1 MSSTKSLMRFAA
13 RRRVVYVNLKMN
25 RRIISLR
32 KVNNREIGRYEK
44 ETN

>member
-1 MSSTKSLMRFAA
+1 MRFAA

-32 KVNNREIGRYEK
+32 KVNNREIDKYEK